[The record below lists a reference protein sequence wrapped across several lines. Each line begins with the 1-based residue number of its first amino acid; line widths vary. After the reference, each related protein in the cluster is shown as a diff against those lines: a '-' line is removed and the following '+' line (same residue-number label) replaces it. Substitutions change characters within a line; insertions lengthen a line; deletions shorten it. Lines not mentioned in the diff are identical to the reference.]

1 VGYVFT
7 DPPVEVLT
15 LSPVTD
21 GTAQK
26 AELLLN
32 KENPI
37 TTVLQVAPSSCQ
49 GELAEYQ
56 GEDGVWHGFF
66 LGTDGRYATINHM
79 VYVEGRSVYS
89 ATIQKVWAP
98 LFGVVAGRNL
108 RIATKCYNAR
118 GTSMG
123 EGYLYFGTSYA
134 PWAGGNIECKD
145 ATSPYAFC
153 GYLGQQE
160 QLTVSGA
167 ALTAAVAVRSSGY
180 LLAAAGAAAA
190 LLV

>member
-1 VGYVFT
+1 
-7 DPPVEVLT
+7 
-15 LSPVTD
+15 
-21 GTAQK
+21 
-26 AELLLN
+26 
-32 KENPI
+32 
-37 TTVLQVAPSSCQ
+37 VLQVAPSSCQ

-134 PWAGGNIECKD
+134 PWTGGDIECKD

-153 GYLGQQE
+153 GYLGQSE